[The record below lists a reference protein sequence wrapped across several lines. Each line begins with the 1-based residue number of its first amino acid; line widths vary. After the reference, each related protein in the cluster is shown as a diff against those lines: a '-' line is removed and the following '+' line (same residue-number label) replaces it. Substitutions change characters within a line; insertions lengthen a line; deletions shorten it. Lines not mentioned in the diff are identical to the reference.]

1 MLLALLA
8 CPVARVSAQ
17 ALTVDIVGDALKI
30 RAPAFSFL
38 NGDPLARLKDGRS
51 VRVELA
57 ALVLAAPGK
66 SPAAATRRVFALSY
80 DLWEERF
87 AVTAVDARSQSVSHL
102 VLAAAEAW
110 CVEQLAVPVRALGAL
125 GRDRPFWVRLEYR
138 ILDGDAP
145 AEPADSRLHAAGAH
159 RRVEPPPQDRVVAA
173 RPRSR
178 SVQAATGRLPLA
190 AMTLRNRLIAA
201 FLASTLL
208 PLGATVWI
216 TTSLLDRSL
225 RYATTRELDQLSRT
239 LELTAK
245 QFYQRER
252 DALKQDALAGR
263 RRPTTYV
270 EANAQEWPDEIRS
283 FWESGE
289 AERFTVSG
297 TSGERVD
304 YMRRVDGSGRQ
315 PGVEIYSRD
324 LGGIRMDQLSTQVR
338 DTRRLVNAIEERDL
352 RRGFTLALL
361 VLLGAAWLVSLLPLV
376 LIAHRVSRPIQQL
389 TAALSDFAGG
399 DWSRR
404 LETGTSHGAPRDEV
418 GRAVD
423 AFNDMADQLE
433 ENRERLVHL
442 TRMASWQSLA
452 RKTAHE
458 LKNSLTPIRLTVEEM
473 QARQPASERAFMDQA
488 VQIVVS
494 EIESLERRVRAFS
507 EFASE
512 PMVHPEMLDI
522 NAVVTERVA
531 LLRPVH
537 PGVTYQLKLAD
548 GCLRAHADPDLVN
561 GILTNLLQNAAEA
574 AGPGGAVVVL
584 TRGEGERVLI
594 DVHDSGPGLRED
606 VSATLFEPTISFKKH
621 GMGLGLSIAKKN
633 ALLSG
638 GDVAVIHGEL
648 GGAAFR
654 VWLPS

>member
-1 MLLALLA
+1 
-8 CPVARVSAQ
+8 
-17 ALTVDIVGDALKI
+17 
-30 RAPAFSFL
+30 
-38 NGDPLARLKDGRS
+38 
-51 VRVELA
+51 
-57 ALVLAAPGK
+57 
-66 SPAAATRRVFALSY
+66 
-80 DLWEERF
+80 
-87 AVTAVDARSQSVSHL
+87 
-102 VLAAAEAW
+102 
-110 CVEQLAVPVRALGAL
+110 
-125 GRDRPFWVRLEYR
+125 
-138 ILDGDAP
+138 
-145 AEPADSRLHAAGAH
+145 
-159 RRVEPPPQDRVVAA
+159 
-173 RPRSR
+173 
-178 SVQAATGRLPLA
+178 
-190 AMTLRNRLIAA
+190 MTLRNRLIAA
-201 FLASTLL
+201 FLVSTLV

-225 RYATTRELDQLSRT
+225 GYATTGELDRLSRT
-239 LELTAK
+239 LETTAK

-263 RRPTTYV
+263 RRPTTYR
-270 EANAQEWPDEIRS
+270 AASAQEWPDQIRS

-289 AERFTVSG
+289 SERFSVSG
-297 TSGERVD
+297 TSGDRVD
-304 YMRRVDGSGRQ
+304 YMRRMDGPDRE

-324 LGGIRMDQLSTQVR
+324 LGGIRMDQLSAQVR
-338 DTRRLVNAIEERDL
+338 DTRRLVNTIEERDL

-389 TAALSDFAGG
+389 TAALSDFAAG

-404 LETGTSHGAPRDEV
+404 LETGTPVGAPRDEV
-418 GRAVD
+418 GRAID

-433 ENRERLVHL
+433 ESRERLVHL

-473 QARQPASERAFMDQA
+473 QARQPVPKVIEDRAFMDQA

-507 EFASE
+507 EFATE
-512 PMVHPEMLDI
+512 PMVHREILDI

-548 GCLRAHADPDLVN
+548 GCPRAHADPDLVN
-561 GILTNLLQNAAEA
+561 GILTNLFQNAAEA

-594 DVHDSGPGLRED
+594 DVHDSGPGLRDD

-638 GDVAVIHGEL
+638 GDVVVIHGEL
-648 GGAAFR
+648 SGAAFR
-654 VWLPS
+654 VSLPS

>member
-1 MLLALLA
+1 
-8 CPVARVSAQ
+8 
-17 ALTVDIVGDALKI
+17 
-30 RAPAFSFL
+30 
-38 NGDPLARLKDGRS
+38 
-51 VRVELA
+51 
-57 ALVLAAPGK
+57 
-66 SPAAATRRVFALSY
+66 
-80 DLWEERF
+80 
-87 AVTAVDARSQSVSHL
+87 
-102 VLAAAEAW
+102 
-110 CVEQLAVPVRALGAL
+110 
-125 GRDRPFWVRLEYR
+125 
-138 ILDGDAP
+138 
-145 AEPADSRLHAAGAH
+145 
-159 RRVEPPPQDRVVAA
+159 
-173 RPRSR
+173 
-178 SVQAATGRLPLA
+178 
-190 AMTLRNRLIAA
+190 MTLRTRLIAA

-239 LELTAK
+239 LEITAK

-270 EANAQEWPDEIRS
+270 AANAQEWPDEIRS

-289 AERFTVSG
+289 GERFSVSG

-304 YMRRVDGSGRQ
+304 YMRRVDSPDRQ

-324 LGGIRMDQLSTQVR
+324 LGGIRMEQLSAQVR

-404 LETGTSHGAPRDEV
+404 LDTGAPPGARHNKVGRARDEGGRARDEV
-418 GRAVD
+418 ERAIE

-433 ENRERLVHL
+433 ESRARLVHL

-473 QARQPASERAFMDQA
+473 QARQPVPEAIEDRAFMDQA

-512 PMVHPEMLDI
+512 PMVHPERLDV

-537 PGVTYQLKLAD
+537 PDVTYQLKLAD

-574 AGPGGAVVVL
+574 AGPGGAIVVL
-584 TRGEGERVLI
+584 TRAEGERVLI

-638 GDVAVIHGEL
+638 GDVAVIPGAL

-654 VWLPS
+654 VSLPS